1 MNLTTIA
8 ILVLLLTN
16 LARVSY
22 LASVGNVTLS
32 KEEFFGCL
40 GRMEAPAV
48 LVTQRSFLWLLGAA
62 RYHYTCVYKGN
73 RLHLRSFLPLDL
85 PPSAD
90 AIQVRRW

>member
-8 ILVLLLTN
+8 IFVLLLMT

-22 LASVGNVTLS
+22 LATVGNVTLS
-32 KEEFFGCL
+32 KDEFFACL
-40 GRMEAPAV
+40 GRMDAPAV
-48 LVTQRSFLWLLGAA
+48 LVTRRSFLWLLGAT

-73 RLHLRSFLPLDL
+73 RLHLRSFVPLDL